1 VVIFIVNK
9 FINKTK
15 FNNLYQFLSVIII
28 MNVWIGRWF
37 SYFLSLTIVTVTL
50 VYILDLPTFLSN
62 APRLVQEYYYGNAV
76 GSFILDFF
84 LIAAYISAGMI
95 VANALNIHGD
105 DHAGQLGSLA
115 LSSALIST
123 VLMYAFLA
131 QNGKSFFTR
140 WFKAAGF
147 RAVIYDIILVCSVYV
162 VMIQIHNKMF

>member
-1 VVIFIVNK
+1 
-9 FINKTK
+9 
-15 FNNLYQFLSVIII
+15 

-62 APRLVQEYYYGNAV
+62 APTLVQEYYYGNAV
-76 GSFILDFF
+76 GSFIFDFF

-95 VANALNIHGD
+95 VANTLNIQGN
-105 DHAGQLGSLA
+105 DHAGQLGSIA

-123 VLMYAFLA
+123 AFMYMFLA
-131 QNGKSFFTR
+131 RNGKSFFTR

-147 RAVIYDIILVCSVYV
+147 RAVFYDVILVCSIYV
-162 VMIQIHNKMF
+162 VMVQIHNKIF

>member
-1 VVIFIVNK
+1 
-9 FINKTK
+9 
-15 FNNLYQFLSVIII
+15 
-28 MNVWIGRWF
+28 MNVWISRWF

-62 APRLVQEYYYGNAV
+62 APKLVQEYYYGNAV

-95 VANALNIHGD
+95 MANALNIRGD

-115 LSSALIST
+115 LSSVLIST
-123 VLMYAFLA
+123 AFMYVFLA
-131 QNGKSFFTR
+131 QNSKTFFTR

-147 RAVIYDIILVCSVYV
+147 RAVLYDVIIVCSIYV
-162 VMIQIHNKMF
+162 VMIQVNNKIF